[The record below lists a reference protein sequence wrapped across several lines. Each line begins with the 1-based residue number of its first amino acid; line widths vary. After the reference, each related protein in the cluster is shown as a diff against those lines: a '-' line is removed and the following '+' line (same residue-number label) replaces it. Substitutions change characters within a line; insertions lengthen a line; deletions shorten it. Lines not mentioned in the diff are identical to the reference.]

1 MTICMNFIRKNL
13 WSVQLLHHKDFQE
26 SVTKVFA
33 RMQRF
38 LESHNAGDLFSD
50 SVVVSFTLLTQEFF
64 SRAGVLSANTRQP
77 ILYK

>member
-1 MTICMNFIRKNL
+1 MNFIRKNL

-38 LESHNAGDLFSD
+38 LESHNAGNLFSD

-64 SRAGVLSANTRQP
+64 SRAGVLSANTR
-77 ILYK
+77 

>member
-1 MTICMNFIRKNL
+1 MNFIRKNL

-50 SVVVSFTLLTQEFF
+50 SVV
-64 SRAGVLSANTRQP
+64 SRC
-77 ILYK
+77 

>member
-1 MTICMNFIRKNL
+1 MNFIRKNL

-33 RMQRF
+33 LMQRF

>member
-1 MTICMNFIRKNL
+1 MNFIRKNL

-64 SRAGVLSANTRQP
+64 SRAVFCPR
-77 ILYK
+77 ILVSQFCINNF

>member
-1 MTICMNFIRKNL
+1 MNFIRKNL
-13 WSVQLLHHKDFQE
+13 WSVQMLHHKDFQE

-50 SVVVSFTLLTQEFF
+50 SSCKFHVVDTRIFF
-64 SRAGVLSANTRQP
+64 SSGCFVREYSLANFV
-77 ILYK
+77 

>member
-1 MTICMNFIRKNL
+1 MNFIRKNL

-38 LESHNAGDLFSD
+38 LESHNDGDLFSD

>member
-1 MTICMNFIRKNL
+1 MNFIRKNL

-50 SVVVSFTLLTQEFF
+50 SVVLSFTLLAQFF

>member
-1 MTICMNFIRKNL
+1 MNFIRKNL

-33 RMQRF
+33 LMQRF

-50 SVVVSFTLLTQEFF
+50 SVVLSFTLLTQEFF

>member
-1 MTICMNFIRKNL
+1 MNFIRKNL
-13 WSVQLLHHKDFQE
+13 WSVQLLHHKDFQK

-38 LESHNAGDLFSD
+38 LEGHNAGDLFSD

-64 SRAGVLSANTRQP
+64 SRAGVLSANTR
-77 ILYK
+77 

>member
-1 MTICMNFIRKNL
+1 MNFIRKNL

>member
-1 MTICMNFIRKNL
+1 MNFIRKNL

-50 SVVVSFTLLTQEFF
+50 SVVLSFTLLTQEFF